1 MWETLQAPAGPTG
14 GGRRASSKRK
24 GPKGRDA
31 PPSDFLQKC
40 KWKRILPQG
49 AARAEEQDLRY
60 PFWRQLPQWLIIF
73 LLEGEVFADLVPR
86 TWTPRP
92 FFFFFFCKL
101 WLWSNGRCW
110 KSFCRRPDQVALLA
124 TLPWARL
131 QFGGEEER
139 AGER

>member
-14 GGRRASSKRK
+14 GGGRVSSKRK

-49 AARAEEQDLRY
+49 AARAEQDLRS
-60 PFWRQLPQWLIIF
+60 PFWRQLPQWLVIF
-73 LLEGEVFADLVPR
+73 LLEGEVFAALVPR

-92 FFFFFFCKL
+92 FFFFFL
-101 WLWSNGRCW
+101 QTL
-110 KSFCRRPDQVALLA
+110 ALVEWEMLEIFLQETGPSC
-124 TLPWARL
+124 TLGHTSLGQAPV
-131 QFGGEEER
+131 
-139 AGER
+139 